1 MFDKTGTLTEGKPK
15 VTDEMQ
21 FIGAT
26 EGDALAARMGG
37 DYVLFLAAL
46 AEQHSGHP
54 LATAIVQEASKRC
67 LVIPMQP
74 EGAYSEELGR
84 GVSCESPEFGLIR
97 VGNRANMQS
106 AGIDIGVSEDATLN
120 DLEVRGKT
128 AVCISRNHRIVGV
141 LGIADSVK
149 PDAAE
154 ALMALRGM
162 GVDVWMV
169 TGDHRTT
176 AESVAEELG
185 LPRDRIVASAMPGD
199 KVTKVRELQDLRR
212 VVAVVGDGINDS
224 PALAQAD
231 LGIAVGAGSHIATEA
246 ADMVLIRNQLA
257 DVYMALHLARVVF
270 HRIKINFVWA
280 SIYNVV
286 AIPFAAGI
294 WYPWTRMF
302 IPPQYAA
309 LAMALSSVSVVVSS
323 MLLRL
328 YKRPAPK
335 DVADREEAEFR
346 SKKSK
351 HRRAQLKPMG
361 ISRVGDSIRSTA
373 VAVKQSLQQP
383 FGSPSSGK
391 AAAIELSPMLSKSSS
406 NNIGSSPMGGDRKG
420 GSESHKVPDYNY
432 DQLPETDE
440 FDNLL

>member
-1 MFDKTGTLTEGKPK
+1 MPSVDTVVFDKTGTLTEGKPK
-15 VTDEMQ
+15 VTDEIQ

-37 DYVLFLAAL
+37 DYILFLAAL

-54 LATAIVQEASKRC
+54 LAMAIVQEAGRRG

-84 GVSCESPEFGLIR
+84 GVTCDSPEYGLIR

-106 AGIDIGVSEDATLN
+106 AGIDIGVSEDAALN

-128 AVCISRNHRIVGV
+128 AVCVSRNHRIVGV

-154 ALMALRGM
+154 SLLALRGM
-162 GVDVWMV
+162 SIDVWMV

-199 KVTKVRELQDLRR
+199 KVAKVRELQDLGR

-231 LGIAVGAGSHIATEA
+231 LGIAVGAGSHIAAEA

-257 DVYMALHLARVVF
+257 DVYMALHLARMVF
-270 HRIKINFVWA
+270 HRIKINFIWA

-294 WYPWTRMF
+294 WYPWTHMF
-302 IPPQYAA
+302 LPPQYAA

-328 YKRPAPK
+328 YKRPSPR
-335 DVADREEAEFR
+335 DVADREEAAFR
-346 SKKSK
+346 SMKSK
-351 HRRAQLKPMG
+351 KRALLKPLG
-361 ISRVGDSIRSTA
+361 GNRVNESIRSTA

-383 FGSPSSGK
+383 FGSVSPSSSLGR
-391 AAAIELSPMLSKSSS
+391 AAIQLSPMPGSKAQS
-406 NNIGSSPMGGDRKG
+406 NGPGSRKA
-420 GSESHKVPDYNY
+420 PDYTY
-432 DQLPETDE
+432 GEIPENDE